1 MKFLKDRTLYNE
13 QEYKTYKN
21 KLTSILRYCEKN
33 YFSDLL
39 NRNSMNTKETWKILN
54 NITNTK
60 NKNKTSISLF
70 YNGKL
75 IDNKQAV
82 ANAFNDYFINIA
94 HELMQNIS
102 NTNVSSFK
110 IFLKNRNN
118 NSMFIFPITEEE
130 LMDVVNKFKSK
141 KSSDFNEFSME
152 MIKKSL
158 I

>member
-13 QEYKTYKN
+13 QEYKTLKN
-21 KLTSILRYCEKN
+21 KLTSILRYCENN

-39 NRNSMNTKETWKILN
+39 NRYSKNTKETWKILN

-60 NKNKTSISLF
+60 NIKNTTSMTLF

-75 IDNKQAV
+75 IDNKQAD

-94 HELMQNIS
+94 HESMQNIS

-110 IFLKNRNN
+110 VFLKNRNN
-118 NSMFIFPITEEE
+118 N
-130 LMDVVNKFKSK
+130 
-141 KSSDFNEFSME
+141 
-152 MIKKSL
+152 
-158 I
+158 

>member
-1 MKFLKDRTLYNE
+1 MT
-13 QEYKTYKN
+13 
-21 KLTSILRYCEKN
+21 
-33 YFSDLL
+33 
-39 NRNSMNTKETWKILN
+39 
-54 NITNTK
+54 
-60 NKNKTSISLF
+60 LF

-75 IDNKQAV
+75 IHNKQAV

-110 IFLKNRNN
+110 VFLKNRNN

-130 LMDVVNKFKSK
+130 LIDVVNKFKSK

-152 MIKKSL
+152 MIKKIINLISKPLTNIFNKSFNSGILSEEMKIAKVIPVFKTGKKTSL
-158 I
+158 VIIDQFLSYLNFQKFLKNCLIKD

>member
-21 KLTSILRYCEKN
+21 KLASILRYCEKN

-39 NRNSMNTKETWKILN
+39 NRYSKNTKETWKILN

-60 NKNKTSISLF
+60 NKNNTSMSLF

-82 ANAFNDYFINIA
+82 ANAFSDYFINIA
-94 HELMQNIS
+94 HELIHNIS

-110 IFLKNRNN
+110 IFLKTET
-118 NSMFIFPITEEE
+118 IIQCLYFP
-130 LMDVVNKFKSK
+130 
-141 KSSDFNEFSME
+141 
-152 MIKKSL
+152 
-158 I
+158 